1 MEFTRHKD
9 MRMPKRYSHTR
20 ESVKKRAIDKLGNVL
35 NLEVMDTPLDATP
48 KTIIPTVL
56 NLPVV
61 SLSK

>member
-1 MEFTRHKD
+1 